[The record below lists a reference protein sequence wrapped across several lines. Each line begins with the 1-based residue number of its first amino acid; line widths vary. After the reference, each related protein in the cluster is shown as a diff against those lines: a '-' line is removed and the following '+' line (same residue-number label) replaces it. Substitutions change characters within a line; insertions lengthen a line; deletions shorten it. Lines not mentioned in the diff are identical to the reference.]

1 MVENLKFDPWR
12 YSLFAETR
20 YNLEKL
26 WIKKMAFSLIAIGMV
41 LQGIG
46 KSPRYP
52 FVTLY
57 IDDTV
62 EKRETGFYMGE
73 FNSFHSDG
81 STLTN

>member
-1 MVENLKFDPWR
+1 
-12 YSLFAETR
+12 
-20 YNLEKL
+20 
-26 WIKKMAFSLIAIGMV
+26 MAFSLIAIGMV

-73 FNSFHSDG
+73 FYLFRCLFDLILYVP
-81 STLTN
+81 STIFQLNKDESSWVEPVLS

>member
-1 MVENLKFDPWR
+1 
-12 YSLFAETR
+12 
-20 YNLEKL
+20 
-26 WIKKMAFSLIAIGMV
+26 MAFSLIAIGMV

-73 FNSFHSDG
+73 FYPFHSDG
-81 STLTN
+81 STHTY